1 VGYAELLR
9 GDAEEGGRAELAGVF
24 ASIGASALAL
34 RDPLLGALGP
44 EEAAEPGAEGGGSPP
59 RIPEEWAASAREA
72 YEVLYELVGL
82 VQDAKGLAAGTGSP
96 GLAKGV
102 SRLSEAA
109 NAVLELVESLDAAA
123 PGQGRA
129 AGAAGPGLAEGRLGG
144 EELAP
149 APRPGR
155 ILVVD
160 DDPIDRELLARHLA
174 RQGHD
179 IRVAPDG
186 ETALELLGS
195 EDFDVMILDVMM
207 PGMHGYQL
215 LELVRREERLREL
228 RVIVISALADTESV
242 ARCIQLGAEDYLPR
256 EFEPVVLKARI
267 ESCLERKRLG
277 EERELYVAAL
287 LEAQERLRVE
297 LRRGAA
303 YVRSLLPPRL
313 DLPGIRSDW
322 MFIPS
327 AALGG
332 DAFGYNRVGGGRLAL
347 YLLDVSG
354 HGIEAALFSVTVLNL
369 LKAMALPGADFAD
382 PASVLSRLN
391 ESFRMEEQNNLYF
404 TAWYGVY
411 DPSER
416 RLDYA
421 SAGSPPAVLVLPGGG
436 AIELSSGGAIVGMD
450 PETRY
455 ANLSSPVPPRSRL
468 YLFSDGAYEF
478 RSRSGGILG
487 LEPFIGLLSARAAA
501 AEGEPALD
509 GILSDAQALASG
521 KRFADDVSLV
531 EFLFD

>member
-1 VGYAELLR
+1 M
-9 GDAEEGGRAELAGVF
+9 
-24 ASIGASALAL
+24 
-34 RDPLLGALGP
+34 
-44 EEAAEPGAEGGGSPP
+44 
-59 RIPEEWAASAREA
+59 PEEWAASAAGA
-72 YEVLYELVGL
+72 YEILYELIGH
-82 VQDAKGLAAGTGSP
+82 VQAAKAMAAGDP
-96 GLAKGV
+96 GLEEEV
-102 SRLSEAA
+102 SKLIEAS
-109 NAVLELVESLDAAA
+109 NGVLELVESLDSGAERPAGEGKA
-123 PGQGRA
+123 GQALPESEPKPDSCLDVEERL
-129 AGAAGPGLAEGRLGG
+129 AGADLP
-144 EELAP
+144 P

-160 DDPIDRELLARHLA
+160 DDPLNREILSRHLA
-174 RQGHD
+174 RQGHE
-179 IRVAPDG
+179 VCLAADG
-186 ETALELLGS
+186 KAALEMLA
-195 EDFDVMILDVMM
+195 EVNFDVMILDVMM
-207 PGMHGYQL
+207 PGINGYRL
-215 LELVRREERLREL
+215 LELVKGDDRLREV

-277 EERELYVAAL
+277 EERELYVEAL
-287 LEAQERLRVE
+287 LESQERLRSE

-313 DLPGIRSDW
+313 DLPGMRSDW

-327 AALGG
+327 ASLGG
-332 DAFGYNRVGGGRLAL
+332 DAFGYNRVSGGRLAL

-369 LKAMALPGADFAD
+369 LKAMALPGADFSE

-411 DPSER
+411 DPSR
-416 RLDYA
+416 RSLSYA

-436 AIELSSGGAIVGMD
+436 AIELASGGAIVGMD
-450 PETRY
+450 PDTRY
-455 ANLSSPVPPRSRL
+455 ATRSSPVPPNSRL

-478 RSRSGGILG
+478 RTRSGGILG
-487 LEPFIGLLSARAAA
+487 LEPFIGVLSARVAQ

-509 GILSDAQALASG
+509 GILSDVHALASG
-521 KRFADDVSLV
+521 KRFEDDVSLV
-531 EFLFD
+531 EFRFD